1 MDRLN
6 AGMHH
11 HSTMRHVPRTSA
23 LAVLACTLAAGAAA
37 GTKMISSW
45 KEPNTGPLNFQK
57 VLVLCIAPHES
68 QRQFAEAELVGL
80 MKRTRG
86 VASYMVMTPA
96 DVESKEKVLAFMA
109 REGFD
114 GALVMRFIG
123 AGQKVTDPGV
133 YIPTYSGF
141 WDYYS
146 TAAPM
151 MRDPGYIRM
160 ERLLQLETQVYAMKD
175 DKLVWA
181 GLSQTKNPDSAREL
195 VADVARAVAADL
207 KKHKLID

>member
-1 MDRLN
+1 MS
-6 AGMHH
+6 
-11 HSTMRHVPRTSA
+11 HSPRTPS
-23 LAVLACTLAAGAAA
+23 LTLLACTLAASAGA
-37 GTKMISSW
+37 GTKLISSW
-45 KEPNTGPLNFQK
+45 REPSVGALNFQK

-68 QRQFAEAELVGL
+68 QRQFAETELVRL

-96 DVESKEKVLAFMA
+96 DVESKEKVQAFMA

-114 GALVMRFIG
+114 GAVVMRFIG
-123 AGQKVTDPGV
+123 NAQQLTQEGSYVPSYT
-133 YIPTYSGF
+133 GF

-146 TAAPM
+146 VAAPM
-151 MRDPGYIRM
+151 MHDPGYVRM
-160 ERLLQLETQVYAMKD
+160 DRMLQMETQVYATKN

-195 VADVARAVAADL
+195 VADVAKAVAADL
-207 KKHKLID
+207 KKHRLIN